1 MGSELQDN
9 NVTVRT
15 ILTDED
21 AHLVNKETITEGEM
35 KWLNEHLKIIKEKII
50 TKAGQEANNN
60 ASDKP
65 KIKPMN
71 ISDTT
76 KLYAPG
82 QEILDYN
89 YFYLKRLLD
98 PITGLTL
105 ISALL
110 TILFG
115 FLGLYADKGN
125 SQSWLDIAKI
135 FAGAVVGSAG
145 AAAISGAR
153 NK

>member
-1 MGSELQDN
+1 MGSESQDN
-9 NVTVRT
+9 DITVHT
-15 ILTDED
+15 KLTGED
-21 AHLVNKETITEGEM
+21 GHLVSKGTITEGEIM
-35 KWLNEHLKIIKEKII
+35 WLNEHLKIIKEKII
-50 TKAGQEANNN
+50 KKASQEANNN

-71 ISDTT
+71 ISDAT

-82 QEILDYN
+82 QEILDYK

-125 SQSWLDIAKI
+125 QSWLDIAKI

-145 AAAISGAR
+145 SGAISGAS
-153 NK
+153 KK